1 LRRFHPRAS
10 ILISSIALA
19 AALGCA
25 CANKTTPSA
34 TATGGSTPPPA
45 VRPAT
50 SPAQEMTVQVIN
62 SFPHDHAAF
71 TQGLLFADG
80 KLYESTGLVGQS
92 SLRRV
97 DLTSGHVET
106 QIAIDAPIFAEGL
119 ALAGDNLFQISWQ
132 NGRAFV
138 YRKADFSRVRE
149 HSYSGEGWGLAF
161 DPQGQRLVMSDGTA
175 HITFR
180 DPASFAITGGIDV
193 ARAGTP
199 VRNLNELE
207 WVDGQIY
214 ANVWQTNVIVRIDPA
229 SGAVT
234 GWIDAAGLLSS
245 EERVGTDVL
254 NGIAY
259 APARGTFFITGKLWP
274 RLFEVKFVAH

>member
-1 LRRFHPRAS
+1 LLPV
-10 ILISSIALA
+10 LA
-19 AALGCA
+19 CA
-25 CANKTTPSA
+25 CANKSTPAPHSA
-34 TATGGSTPPPA
+34 GGSSPPGTA
-45 VRPAT
+45 SQAAK
-50 SPAQEMTVQVIN
+50 PAQELTVQVIN

-71 TQGLLFADG
+71 TQGLLFADD

-97 DLTSGHVET
+97 DLGSGRVEA
-106 QIAIDAPIFAEGL
+106 QIAIDPPIFAEGL

-138 YRKADFSRVRE
+138 YRKATFERVRE
-149 HSYSGEGWGLAF
+149 YSYTGEGWGLAF
-161 DPQGQRLVMSDGTA
+161 DGQRLIMSDGSA
-175 HITFR
+175 HLTFR
-180 DPASFAITGGIDV
+180 DPSNFAATGGVDV
-193 ARAGTP
+193 TRAGAP

-214 ANVWQTNVIVRIDPA
+214 ANVWMTNVIVRIDPA
-229 SGAVT
+229 TGAVT
-234 GWIDAAGLLSS
+234 GWIDAAGLLSGD
-245 EERVGTDVL
+245 ERVGTDVL